1 MTLAQTGRA
10 DEALS
15 LGKTALRTAEESGPE
30 ERTALWYAVA
40 VAQHVLGDRHAQ
52 VEATNHCL
60 ELAREAGG
68 SGWMSNAL
76 SLRAMA
82 LVRANTVEPALLDLA
97 QAEVELAAC
106 TDEGLRGWAHT
117 GLGYTYLE
125 LRLYELAEPHFEA
138 ALAIEASPL
147 PLLEE
152 RAIDLMNLGELHLR
166 WADELERATPYD
178 GSEDEAEM
186 RRGEGHAYAVAA
198 YAEAERVGV
207 TALAQACRAMEM
219 CSRPRGR
226 AETSLPDL
234 RAAWD
239 SPHHIDYHGGRATV
253 GGALAR
259 ALWRRGNRDQA
270 LEVVRVAAEDSVTA
284 GDWQVT
290 ASVQWLLVEMETVA
304 GVPGA
309 TAGQAYGRLL
319 SGVLWQ
325 QRLSTLQGATAALD
339 VERLRHDKLAAQRS
353 AQEDPLTGVGNR
365 RALQAALGE
374 IELRAVQDAQP
385 TSLLI
390 VDLDRFKEV
399 NDNHGHVVGDD
410 VLRAVADAMRS
421 VARSDD
427 LVARLGGDEFVL
439 LAHGSDSETGVRLA
453 DRVREAI
460 GDIALE
466 VPGHIVRI
474 AASVGVCT
482 TDLDTSRADLLERA
496 DQAMYADKR
505 RSHLQPHLQPHV
517 RSDPEPGRVPDAGD

>member
-1 MTLAQTGRA
+1 MTLSDTAGRVMSLAQSGRA
-10 DEALS
+10 DEALT
-15 LGKTALRTAEESGPE
+15 LGRSALRDPGTAGTE
-30 ERTALWYAVA
+30 ERAALWYAVA
-40 VAQHVLGDRHAQ
+40 VAQHVLGDWHAQ
-52 VEATNHCL
+52 VEATNQCL
-60 ELAREAGG
+60 ELAR
-68 SGWMSNAL
+68 SVDSPGWMSNAL

-106 TDEGLRGWAHT
+106 SDAGLQGWAHT

-138 ALAIEASPL
+138 ALAIVISPL
-147 PLLEE
+147 SLEEE

-166 WADELERATPYD
+166 WADELERATPHD
-178 GSEDEAEM
+178 GSDGDAEM
-186 RRGEGHAYAVAA
+186 RRSEGHAYAVAG
-198 YAEAERVGV
+198 YAEAQRIGA
-207 TALAQACRAMEM
+207 TALAEACRAMEL

-226 AETSLPDL
+226 AEASLADL
-234 RAAWD
+234 EAAWD
-239 SPHHIDYHGGRATV
+239 SPDHTEHHGGRATV
-253 GGALAR
+253 GGAFAR
-259 ALWRRGNRDQA
+259 ALWRTGNREKA
-270 LEVVRVAAEDSVTA
+270 LEVARSAAADSVSA

-290 ASVQWLLVEMETVA
+290 AGVRWLLVEMEVLA

-309 TAGQAYGRLL
+309 ASGRAYGQLL

-339 VERLRHDKLAAQRS
+339 VERLRHDKVAAQRA

-365 RALQAALGE
+365 RALSAALAE
-374 IELRAVQDAQP
+374 IEVRAVQDERP

-439 LAHGSDSETGVRLA
+439 L
-453 DRVREAI
+453 
-460 GDIALE
+460 
-466 VPGHIVRI
+466 
-474 AASVGVCT
+474 
-482 TDLDTSRADLLERA
+482 
-496 DQAMYADKR
+496 
-505 RSHLQPHLQPHV
+505 
-517 RSDPEPGRVPDAGD
+517 